1 MIVLV
6 TRGLFRCAMS
16 LTRSPPFHFF
26 VYVST
31 QFGCTIRS
39 VQCDNEREFG
49 NSSRNFSLSRCRA
62 LDVVSLHIPIKR
74 QDQTHKLHPATYL
87 LNLLSSKACLPT
99 RYWAESLHPATYL
112 LNLLPSKAISA
123 PSPHFALFGTTPSYA
138 HLRVFECVCY
148 PNTSTTTPHKL
159 PPPRFL
165 SMCLPWVLLRAQGV
179 AVSRSHHELPVG
191 PSTCRLP

>member
-87 LNLLSSKACLPT
+87 LNLL
-99 RYWAESLHPATYL
+99 
-112 LNLLPSKAISA
+112 PSKAISA
-123 PSPHFALFGTTPSYA
+123 PSPQFALFGTTPSYA

-148 PNTSTTTPHKL
+148 PNTSITTPHKL
-159 PPPRFL
+159 PPP
-165 SMCLPWVLLRAQGV
+165 PV
-179 AVSRSHHELPVG
+179 PVG
-191 PSTCRLP
+191 VSSLGTPPSTRRSGV